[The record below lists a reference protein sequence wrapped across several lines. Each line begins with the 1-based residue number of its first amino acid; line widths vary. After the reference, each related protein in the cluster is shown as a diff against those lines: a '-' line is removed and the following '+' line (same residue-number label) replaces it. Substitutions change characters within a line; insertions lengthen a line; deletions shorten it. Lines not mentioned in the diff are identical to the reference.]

1 MTTDVFLSQE
11 EEAEEK
17 AQKEDII
24 ENTGWKH
31 QRRGGSANN
40 FWLSLSQE

>member
-31 QRRGGSANN
+31 QRRGKC
-40 FWLSLSQE
+40 Q